1 MNIKT
6 FAVIAILGLAA
17 PAITDLAINTQAHA
31 EEPKLTAP
39 LGGFSDGLWT
49 VSLWQDNNLYNYSVK
64 NHQTGATLFL
74 SSPEQSI
81 DGDNRIYTWRYN
93 STDYQVSWQPSNPR
107 MINLQVIGP
116 NGKQVLNRLLPKRFN

>member
-6 FAVIAILGLAA
+6 FALIAILGLAA
-17 PAITDLAINTQAHA
+17 PAITDLVIHPQAHA
-31 EEPKLTAP
+31 EEPKLTEP

-49 VSLWQDNNLYNYSVK
+49 VSLWQENDLYNSSVK

-81 DGDNRIYTWRYN
+81 DGDNRIYTWRSN
-93 STDYQVSWQPSNPR
+93 FNEYQVSWQPNNPR
-107 MINLQVIGP
+107 VINLQVIGP

>member
-1 MNIKT
+1 MNIK
-6 FAVIAILGLAA
+6 ALGLIAILGLAA
-17 PAITDLAINTQAHA
+17 PAITDLIINPQAHA
-31 EEPKLTAP
+31 KETQFTDP

-49 VSLWQDNNLYNYSVK
+49 VSLWQENNLYNYSVK

-81 DGDNRIYTWRYN
+81 DGDNRVYTWRSN
-93 STDYQVSWQPSNPR
+93 FNEYQVSWQPGNPR
-107 MINLQVIGP
+107 VINLQVIDP

>member
-6 FAVIAILGLAA
+6 FALIAILGLAA
-17 PAITDLAINTQAHA
+17 PAITDLIIHPSAHA
-31 EEPKLTAP
+31 EEPKLTEP

-49 VSLWQDNNLYNYSVK
+49 VSLWHENNLYNYSVK
-64 NHQTGATLFL
+64 NNQTGATLFL

-81 DGDNRIYTWRYN
+81 DGDNRVYTWRSN
-93 STDYQVSWQPSNPR
+93 LNNYQVSWQPSNPR

-116 NGKQVLNRLLPKRFN
+116 NGKQVLNRQLPKRFN